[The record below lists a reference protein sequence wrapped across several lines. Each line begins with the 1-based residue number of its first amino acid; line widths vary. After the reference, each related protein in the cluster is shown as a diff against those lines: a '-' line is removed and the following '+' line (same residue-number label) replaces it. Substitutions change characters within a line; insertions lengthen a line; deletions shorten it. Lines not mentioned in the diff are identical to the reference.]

1 MSLIVKNK
9 NSNKHKSF
17 STNALPG
24 EYTCI
29 GSYEDKPTNC
39 IYYFLHSEDNI
50 GVAGKYDCIVEYS
63 QVENKTTVVYQDGK
77 TGSNGVAEGVL
88 NFDKDHLIT
97 GINKVEDILY
107 FTDNLNRP
115 RKIDVEKA
123 KRNEQYIKLGPTF
136 QGILGNPNL
145 GREIISDNTWV
156 FSSLDSDDTINGET
170 SDGTYTS
177 SGGSFRFI
185 TESVGSS
192 DINIKKLDI
201 ASPGKVYELSYDID
215 SSNNNQG
222 LATYTSDGNALQVP
236 LNTNVGTH
244 KVRYYS
250 RSTYFLIKRN
260 VSGIDIT
267 ISNISLKEIK
277 EESTI
282 LVGVTNN
289 HPFEKNDHL
298 YLHQFE
304 IQSPNL
310 LGKGYNGYAKATGI
324 IKRFAKGTTN
334 VTLTQDSKTV
344 TMQGS
349 TPTEGLFAG
358 DFVCVVV
365 GGNPYFIEID
375 YIVDT
380 HTFESTNN
388 WTNLSI
394 STTNFNLSSF
404 NPALN
409 TDNGIITSTPFIDL
423 AETSP
428 GGKVLHAQPDD
439 AYSPLI
445 SFGEF
450 KDKMIYLDALS
461 HQPRYK
467 PEFSFNKEPA
477 RVNHI
482 VGKFFQFRY
491 RYVYKDGTVSAY
503 SGISDVA
510 NQSVYTKRYITGE
523 DNTTINNAVNNII
536 NIKYSD
542 SISYV
547 DKVEVVARDGN
558 DGEFFLVETIPN
570 DFIKYLKR
578 RKNESLLTSPS
589 LFFGGAIQANVE
601 FSTAIFRNDGVYPFV
616 SKTDIDKL
624 QDALPKLA
632 KAQTILPKNRIAYG
646 NVVDGYDNTDIYCNL
661 EIKPISSLQAEQQ
674 PINNITG
681 GDVTNYSGGPEF
693 EVVDAGSP
701 TTSTIFKVSF
711 DLSDIDPETNGGD
724 GIIEIRYEW
733 NKMLFQN
740 HGQGSALSSFIPRG
754 GHFRHESSIFNPG
767 SIDAI
772 GLHLEE
778 RINIGDFE
786 LINNGNLFISNLV
799 SGGTATTRP
808 QHELTTA
815 SYNTSNKKLSI
826 TFTYA
831 EDYNPFSD
839 LGDTLGQLVNDVSY
853 SQTAAGGIQNL
864 DFSGKGLNSGGITP
878 DGDNIYHN
886 NPSAIKSFFK
896 GSPSFGKSYK
906 TGANHGFGLVYYD
919 ETNRASFVNTSKAI
933 NTFNSGT
940 NVYAPFYTEIDQN
953 QSTFNGLEWK
963 IYHKPPVWAT
973 HYQWVYSGNNTIDE
987 FIQIPILNSYKG
999 TGNNSNKIYLG
1010 LGSLKGLG
1018 EEDIDM
1024 ESYLDST
1031 SAVIDY
1037 VYAKGDRVRYISF
1050 GLTGIPG
1057 DDSNENSRR
1066 YFKETIDVPI
1076 SSYAFYTQEEIQD
1089 AVGGTDRIPGF
1100 YIVIDSPTDAGNDID
1115 YSEANSGTIDGSI
1128 GVDHADVEHNAG
1140 ADGDNAT
1147 NAYNRLVV
1155 EIYRPKKSI
1164 QSEVSGLFYEVGEK
1178 FEIEN
1183 PGTDFR
1189 SHQGQGSDYF
1199 FDEESRMEVTA
1210 IDGLN
1215 GPIDD
1220 SGNLTTNYATGTL
1233 LHGDVYTRRRVMVPF
1248 HDKHADGVTGVSPVA
1263 FACESYYLTD
1273 FYDSD
1278 NWDKGR
1284 VNIVN
1289 PYSEERRLSA
1299 SVYYSDVFQ
1308 GTANFN
1314 GLSTFDM
1321 ATSPYYDYNQDFGSI
1336 QSLMIKGDDLL
1347 IFHEN
1352 RVGRAL
1358 VGKNIVNYADGASNL
1373 TLSKDILADYAQVY
1387 SAENGCSLNPESIV
1401 ENNDR
1406 FYFVDIKR
1414 GAILRLSRDGI
1425 TRISDYGLSDYIRD
1439 KGQVYIDEGAENV
1452 KIVAGYDPKYDE
1464 YIVTLPAILKSEN
1477 YNNSGFWGSDSSNF
1491 DESYSLISNQ
1501 GEVNFDPSKTIA
1513 FNDTLKKWTSFYSYK
1528 PEFYGRINRQFVT
1541 YKNGKIYKHNTEDKG
1556 NFNTFY
1562 GIRYNSNIEF
1572 AFNSDPSS
1580 VKTYNAISL
1589 ESDTKLLTNMSTN
1602 MGQHNNSYDSVIS
1615 TQIGYK
1621 KVDGTIST
1629 QADSPYCLYGS
1640 ASSNFSK
1647 DLSPGDLIKFYNN
1660 ENNSPQYNVVK
1671 NILTKRKI
1679 TLDNPVIY
1687 ISKNNVIEV
1696 IDYKTKEGIQ
1706 YSQIP
1711 FAPSKFNVSEYG
1723 EFQGEFNGDASNIFG
1738 LGIFQV
1744 NKYGSNFSLEG
1755 SFNSNF
1761 PFMGSKVTPV
1771 SDIIP
1776 GGVYGILNAK
1786 RDFKFEEVFGVK
1798 PEFSI
1803 GSDILSSK
1811 GDFSK
1816 SSDWSVVSSGV
1827 KIQQN
1832 KTGRGNVLYFDKQ
1845 NSSSEIRTSSSIEFN
1860 SGSNYMISFYV
1871 DVLDI
1876 TDNTNFNLSFK
1887 LGGQSSLSGSLGSP
1901 SQGTGFE
1908 TISINSRNAKRRY
1921 NIEITSGSD
1930 DLDPYLYIKTSI
1942 NQPEFFITNLKVQKV
1957 NSPKG
1962 IFVAKNGTSSKSNS
1976 FVYPC
1981 EYSLHCMDTNTGE
1994 TTHAGWVYNVTET
2007 SVIFSSESYENL
2019 SGNKFYFIVKE
2030 GLIDGE
2036 KLKGHYLKTI
2046 LTSHWYQSKYKF
2058 NLYAANVDAD
2068 KSELSNK

>member
-9 NSNKHKSF
+9 KIDTHKSF
-17 STNALPG
+17 PIKTLPG
-24 EYTCI
+24 EYICI

-39 IYYFLHSEDNI
+39 IYYFLYSEDNV
-50 GVAGKYDCIVEYS
+50 GVAGKYDCIVEYN
-63 QVENKTTVVYQDGK
+63 QIEDKTTVVYQDGK
-77 TGSNGVAEGVL
+77 TGSNGVTEGVL

-107 FTDNLNRP
+107 FTDNFNRP

-136 QGILGNPNL
+136 QGILKESTAGSSTTA
-145 GREIISDNTWV
+145 I
-156 FSSLDSDDTINGET
+156 FSST
-170 SDGTYTS
+170 
-177 SGGSFRFI
+177 
-185 TESVGSS
+185 
-192 DINIKKLDI
+192 
-201 ASPGKVYELSYDID
+201 
-215 SSNNNQG
+215 
-222 LATYTSDGNALQVP
+222 
-236 LNTNVGTH
+236 
-244 KVRYYS
+244 
-250 RSTYFLIKRN
+250 
-260 VSGIDIT
+260 
-267 ISNISLKEIK
+267 LKAK
-277 EESTI
+277 TRAI

-298 YLHQFE
+298 YLQQFE
-304 IQSPNL
+304 ILSPDL
-310 LGKGYNGYAKATGI
+310 LNKGYNGYAKAVGI

-334 VTLTQDSKTV
+334 VTLTQNSKTV

-349 TPTEGLFAG
+349 TPTDGLLSG

-365 GGNPYFIEID
+365 NGNAHLIEID
-375 YIVDT
+375 FIVDT
-380 HTFESTNN
+380 HTFEATTEWTSIGIGTALFDLST
-388 WTNLSI
+388 
-394 STTNFNLSSF
+394 F
-404 NPALN
+404 NPDLN

-423 AETSP
+423 APTSP

-450 KDKMIYLDALS
+450 EDKMIYLDALS
-461 HQPRYK
+461 HQPRHK
-467 PEFSFNKEPA
+467 PRFSFNKEPA

-510 NQSVYTKRYITGE
+510 NQSIYTKRYITGE

-536 NIKYSD
+536 NIKYND

-558 DGEFFLVETIPN
+558 DGEFFLIETIPN

-578 RKNESLLTSPS
+578 RKNESLLSSPS
-589 LFFGGAIQANVE
+589 SFFGGAIQANVE

-661 EIKPISSLQAEQQ
+661 QIKPVTSLQAEVQE
-674 PINNITG
+674 INPMVNL
-681 GDVTNYSGGPEF
+681 VTSYGANAPEF

-701 TTSTIFKVSF
+701 TTSTIFKVTF
-711 DLSDIDPETNGGD
+711 NLLGIDPETNGGD
-724 GIIEIRYEW
+724 GIIELNYEW

-740 HGQGSALSSFIPRG
+740 HGQGSMNVLSSFIPRG

-778 RINIGDFE
+778 RINLGDFD
-786 LINNGNLFISNLV
+786 LINNGNLNISDVV
-799 SGGTATTRP
+799 SGDTATTRP
-808 QHELTTA
+808 VHELTTA
-815 SYNTSNKKLSI
+815 SYNTSNNKLSI

-831 EDYNPFSD
+831 EDYNPFAD
-839 LGDTLGQLVNDVSY
+839 LADILGQLVNDVSY
-853 SQTAAGGIQNL
+853 SQTATMGSTQNL
-864 DFSGKGLNSGGITP
+864 DFSGKGRNSGGITP
-878 DGDNIYHN
+878 DGDNVFHN
-886 NPSAIKSFFK
+886 GINSIKRFFK

-940 NVYAPFYTEIDQN
+940 NVYAPFYTEISAP
-953 QSTFNGLEWK
+953 QSAFNGLEWK

-973 HYQWVYSGNNTIDE
+973 HYQWVYSGNTTIDE

-999 TGNNSNKIYLG
+999 IGNNSNKIYLG

-1018 EEDIDM
+1018 EEDIDVD
-1024 ESYLDST
+1024 SYLDST

-1050 GLTGIPG
+1050 GLQGTAG
-1057 DDSNENSRR
+1057 DDSNENSRN
-1066 YFKETIDVPI
+1066 YFKESIDVPI
-1076 SSYAFYTQEEIQD
+1076 SSYAFYTQEEIED
-1089 AVGGTDRIPGF
+1089 AVGLSAPDTHDRIPGF
-1100 YIVIDSPTDAGNDID
+1100 YIVIDSPTDAGNDVD
-1115 YSEANSGTIDGSI
+1115 FSEANSGTIDGSI
-1128 GVDHADVEHNAG
+1128 GVDHANVEHNAG

-1147 NAYNRLVV
+1147 NGYNRLVV

-1178 FEIEN
+1178 LDIEN

-1210 IDGLN
+1210 IDALG
-1215 GPIDD
+1215 GIVDD
-1220 SGNLTTNYATGTL
+1220 SGNITTNFASGTL
-1233 LHGDVYTRRRVMVPF
+1233 IHGDVYTRRRVMVPF
-1248 HDKHADGVTGVSPVA
+1248 HDKNADNITGVSPVA

-1273 FYDSD
+1273 FYDSN

-1284 VNIVN
+1284 ANVVN
-1289 PYSEERRLSA
+1289 PYSEERRLPA
-1299 SVYYSDVFQ
+1299 SVYYSDVFTS
-1308 GTANFN
+1308 TANFN

-1358 VGKNIVNYADGASNL
+1358 IGKNIINYADGNSNL

-1387 SAENGCSLNPESIV
+1387 SAENGCSFNPESIV

-1414 GAILRLSRDGI
+1414 GSVLRLSRDGI
-1425 TRISDYGLSDYIRD
+1425 TRISDYGMSDYFRD
-1439 KGQVYIDEGAENV
+1439 KSQKYVEEKVENI

-1464 YIVTLPAILKSEN
+1464 YIITLPSILKTEG
-1477 YNNSGFWGSDSSNF
+1477 YENSGFWGFDSTNM
-1491 DESYSLISNQ
+1491 DESFTLIGNENIE
-1501 GEVNFDPSKTIA
+1501 GYDPAKTIA

-1528 PEFYGRINRQFVT
+1528 PEFYGKVNRQFVT
-1541 YKNGKIYKHNTEDKG
+1541 YKNGKIYKHNTENKS

-1572 AFNSDPSS
+1572 PFNSDPSS

-1621 KVDGTIST
+1621 KVDGLIST

-1640 ASSNFSK
+1640 NSVNFYK
-1647 DLSPGDLIKFYNN
+1647 DLAPGDLIRFYNK
-1660 ENNSPQYNVVK
+1660 ENDSAQYNVVK
-1671 NILTKRKI
+1671 NILTKQKI
-1679 TLDNPVIY
+1679 TLDNPVKY
-1687 ISKNNVIEV
+1687 ISRSNRIDV

-1711 FAPSKFNVSEYG
+1711 FAASKFNIEGYG
-1723 EFQGEFNGDASNIFG
+1723 DLQGDFNGDASNIFG
-1738 LGIFQV
+1738 LGVFEAQL
-1744 NKYGSNFSLEG
+1744 YSGGNFFLTG
-1755 SFNSNF
+1755 SFENNRF
-1761 PFMGSKVTPV
+1761 PFIGNKVLPV
-1771 SDIIP
+1771 SNIIP
-1776 GGVYGILNAK
+1776 GGIYGIFNVK
-1786 RDFKFEEVFGVK
+1786 RDFNFEEVFNIKGRNIV
-1798 PEFSI
+1798 
-1803 GSDILSSK
+1803 GNDILSRK

-1816 SSDWSVVSSGV
+1816 DSDWTVLNAGV
-1827 KIQQN
+1827 KVQN
-1832 KTGRGNVLYFDKQ
+1832 NKNGSGNVLFFNKQ
-1845 NSSSEIRTSSSIEFN
+1845 DALSQVRTTSSLNFSP
-1860 SGSNYMISFYV
+1860 GSTYVISFYV
-1871 DVLDI
+1871 RSEKAI
-1876 TDNTNFNLSFK
+1876 RNNINLSFRI
-1887 LGGQSSLSGSLGSP
+1887 GGQSSLSGSLGLP
-1901 SQGTGFE
+1901 SKNTGFE
-1908 TISINSRNAKRRY
+1908 NITIDSRNTNR
-1921 NIEITSGSD
+1921 NFSIEITSGD
-1930 DLDPYLYIKTSI
+1930 TNLDPYLYIKTSI
-1942 NQPEFFITNLKVQKV
+1942 NQPEFYISKLRVQKV
-1957 NSPKG
+1957 NPPSG
-1962 IFVAKNGTSSKSNS
+1962 IFVAKNGTSSKSS
-1976 FVYPC
+1976 ASVYPC
-1981 EYSLHCMDTNTGE
+1981 EYSLHCMDTKTGE
-1994 TTHAGWVYNVTET
+1994 TTHSGWVYNISENTVQFAST
-2007 SVIFSSESYENL
+2007 VNYSSL
-2019 SGNKFYFIVKE
+2019 KGRKFYFIVKE

-2058 NLYAANVDAD
+2058 NLYAANVDVD

>member
-1 MSLIVKNK
+1 MSLTIKNK
-9 NSNKHKSF
+9 NTNKHKSF
-17 STNALPG
+17 STKSLLG
-24 EYTCI
+24 EYICI

-39 IYYFLHSEDNI
+39 IYYFLYSEDNV
-50 GVAGKYDCIVEYS
+50 GVAGKYDCIVEYN
-63 QVENKTTVVYQDGK
+63 QVKNITTVVYQDGK
-77 TGSNGVAEGVL
+77 TGSNGVTEGVL

-123 KRNEQYIKLGPTF
+123 KRNEEYIKLGPTF
-136 QGILGNPNL
+136 QGILKESTSGSSTTA
-145 GREIISDNTWV
+145 I
-156 FSSLDSDDTINGET
+156 FSSTLKAET
-170 SDGTYTS
+170 
-177 SGGSFRFI
+177 R
-185 TESVGSS
+185 
-192 DINIKKLDI
+192 
-201 ASPGKVYELSYDID
+201 
-215 SSNNNQG
+215 
-222 LATYTSDGNALQVP
+222 
-236 LNTNVGTH
+236 
-244 KVRYYS
+244 
-250 RSTYFLIKRN
+250 
-260 VSGIDIT
+260 
-267 ISNISLKEIK
+267 
-277 EESTI
+277 TI

-304 IQSPNL
+304 MQSPNL
-310 LGKGYNGYAKATGI
+310 LGKGYNGYAKAVGI

-334 VTLTQDSKTV
+334 VTLTQNSKTV
-344 TMQGS
+344 TMQG
-349 TPTEGLFAG
+349 TIPTDELFSG
-358 DFVCVVV
+358 DFVCAVVQ
-365 GGNPYFIEID
+365 GAAYLIEID
-375 YIVDT
+375 FIVDT
-380 HTFESTNN
+380 HTFEATTN
-388 WTNLSI
+388 WSGIGI
-394 STTNFNLSSF
+394 STTNFNLSTF

-409 TDNGIITSTPFIDL
+409 TDNGIITSTPFIDT

-450 KDKMIYLDALS
+450 EDKMIYLDALS

-467 PEFSFNKEPA
+467 PVFSFNKEPA

-536 NIKYSD
+536 NIKYND

-547 DKVEVVARDGN
+547 DKVEIVARDGN
-558 DGEFFLVETIPN
+558 DGEFFLVETILN

-578 RKNESLLTSPS
+578 RKNESLFFTPN
-589 LFFGGAIQANVE
+589 LFFGGTTQTNVE

-661 EIKPISSLQAEQQ
+661 Q
-674 PINNITG
+674 INP
-681 GDVTNYSGGPEF
+681 VTNLDAETQFINEISGGGQNGNYTNAPDF
-693 EVVDAGSP
+693 EVINAGGP
-701 TTSTIFKVSF
+701 LISTVFKISF
-711 DLSDIDPETNGGD
+711 NLLGIDPETNGGD
-724 GIIEIRYEW
+724 GVINLRYNW
-733 NKMLFQN
+733 VKTLFQN
-740 HGQGSALSSFIPRG
+740 HGQSPGQSSIIPRG
-754 GHFRHESSIFNPG
+754 GYFQHESSMFNPG
-767 SIDAI
+767 SVDDI

-778 RINIGDFE
+778 RINVGDFF
-786 LINNGNLFISNLV
+786 LNPSFGYSIDL
-799 SGGTATTRP
+799 GGTVGNVNEVQTLP
-808 QHELTTA
+808 VHELTVA
-815 SYNTSNKKLSI
+815 SYNSSNKKLSI

-831 EDYNPFSD
+831 EIYDPLSD
-839 LGDTLGQLVNDVSY
+839 QAVINIITTDTNY
-853 SQTAAGGIQNL
+853 SLTGIGGTANF
-864 DFSGKGLNSGGITP
+864 DFSGKGTSSGGATNMFHSHI
-878 DGDNIYHN
+878 
-886 NPSAIKSFFK
+886 SSIKSSYS
-896 GSPSFGKSYK
+896 GAPSFGKSYK

-940 NVYAPFYTEIDQN
+940 NVYAPFYTEIDQT
-953 QSTFNGLEWK
+953 QSVFNGLEWK

-973 HYQWVYSGNNTIDE
+973 HYQWVYSGNTTVDE
-987 FIQIPILNSYKG
+987 FIQIPILNAYKG
-999 TGNNSNKIYLG
+999 TGNQDNKIYLG
-1010 LGSLKGLG
+1010 LGSLKGLS
-1018 EEDIDM
+1018 EESVNVD
-1024 ESYLDST
+1024 SYIDST

-1050 GLTGIPG
+1050 GGG
-1057 DDSNENSRR
+1057 NEENRR
-1066 YFKETIDVPI
+1066 YFKENIDVPI
-1076 SSYAFYTQEEIQD
+1076 SSYDFYTREEIQD
-1089 AVGGTDRIPGF
+1089 AVGGTNRIPGF
-1100 YIVIDSPTDAGNDID
+1100 YIVIDSPTDVNNDID
-1115 YSEANSGTIDGSI
+1115 FSISNDGNIDGDIAIDHSV
-1128 GVDHADVEHNAG
+1128 VDHTDTAF
-1140 ADGDNAT
+1140 AT
-1147 NAYNRLVV
+1147 NGYHKLIV

-1210 IDGLN
+1210 IDGLQ

-1220 SGNLTTNYATGTL
+1220 SGNETTNFAEGTL
-1233 LHGDVYTRRRVMVPF
+1233 LHGDVYTRRRVMTLYHQDAAVDVSGDPST
-1248 HDKHADGVTGVSPVA
+1248 TGIAQQV

-1273 FYDSD
+1273 FYDSN

-1336 QSLMIKGDDLL
+1336 QSLMLKGDDLL

-1358 VGKNIVNYADGASNL
+1358 VGKNIINYADGASNL
-1373 TLSKDILADYAQVY
+1373 TMSKDILADYAQVY
-1387 SAENGCSLNPESIV
+1387 SAENGCSFNPESIV

-1414 GAILRLSRDGI
+1414 GAILRLSRDGV

-1439 KGQVYIDEGAENV
+1439 KGQKYIDEEVENI

-1464 YIVTLPAILKSEN
+1464 YIVTLPAILKTED
-1477 YNNSGFWGSDSSNF
+1477 YNNSGFWGSDSANF
-1491 DESYSLISNQ
+1491 DESYSLVSNQ
-1501 GEVNFDPSKTIA
+1501 NIENFDPAKTIS

-1541 YKNGKIYKHNTEDKG
+1541 YKNGKIYKHNTEDRG

-1562 GIRYNSNIEF
+1562 GVRYNSNIEF
-1572 AFNSDPSS
+1572 SFNSDPSS

-1602 MGQHNNSYDSVIS
+1602 MGQYNNSYDSVIS

-1629 QADSPYCLYGS
+1629 QESSPYCLYGS
-1640 ASSNFSK
+1640 PLANFYK
-1647 DLSPGDLIKFYNN
+1647 DLAPGDLVRFYNF
-1660 ENNSPQYNVVK
+1660 ENDSAQYNVVK

-1679 TLDNPVIY
+1679 TLDNPVTY
-1687 ISKNNVIEV
+1687 KSKNNRIDV

-1711 FAPSKFNVSEYG
+1711 FAASKFNAEGYG
-1723 EFQGEFNGDASNIFG
+1723 ELKGDFNGDASNIFG
-1738 LGIFQV
+1738 LGIFQA
-1744 NKYGSNFSLEG
+1744 KSYSGGSFSLEG
-1755 SFNSNF
+1755 QFTNNNF
-1761 PFMGSKVTPV
+1761 PFMGSKVVPV
-1771 SDIIP
+1771 SNIIT
-1776 GGVYGILNAK
+1776 GGVYGIYNVK
-1786 RDFKFEEVFGVK
+1786 RDFKFEDVFNIKSSVTKGN
-1798 PEFSI
+1798 
-1803 GSDILSSK
+1803 DILSNK
-1811 GDFSK
+1811 GDFAN
-1816 SSDWSVVSSGV
+1816 SSDWNVLNTGLKVQKNRNSS
-1827 KIQQN
+1827 
-1832 KTGRGNVLYFDKQ
+1832 GNVLHFDEQ
-1845 NSSSEIRTSSSIEFN
+1845 NALSQVRTASSLNFS
-1860 SGSNYMISFYV
+1860 SGSSYVISFYV
-1871 DVLDI
+1871 KPEKLQGNNI
-1876 TDNTNFNLSFK
+1876 NLAFR
-1887 LGGQSSLSGSLGSP
+1887 LGGETTLSGSLGLP
-1901 SQGTGFE
+1901 SKDTGFE
-1908 TISINSRNAKRRY
+1908 TITISSRNTSRNY
-1921 NIEITSGSD
+1921 SIEVTSGSND
-1930 DLDPYLYIKTSI
+1930 FDPYLYIKTNI
-1942 NQPEFFITNLKVQKV
+1942 NQPEFSISNLRVQKV
-1957 NSPKG
+1957 NPPSG
-1962 IFVAKNGTSSKSNS
+1962 IFVAKNGTSSKSNAS
-1976 FVYPC
+1976 VYPC
-1981 EYSLHCMDTNTGE
+1981 EYSLHCLDTKTGE
-1994 TTHAGWVYNVTET
+1994 TTHSGWVYNISQN
-2007 SVIFSSESYENL
+2007 SVDFISTVNYSSL
-2019 SGNKFYFIVKE
+2019 QGNKFYFIVKE

-2058 NLYAANVDAD
+2058 NLYAANVDVD

>member
-1 MSLIVKNK
+1 MSLTIKNK
-9 NSNKHKSF
+9 NSDLHKSF
-17 STNALPG
+17 STKSLSG

-29 GSYEDKPTNC
+29 GSYEDKTTNC
-39 IYYFLHSEDNI
+39 IYYFLYSEDNI
-50 GVAGKYDCIVEYS
+50 GVSGKYDCIIEYS

-77 TGSNGVAEGVL
+77 TGSNGINENIL

-107 FTDNLNRP
+107 WTDNLNRP

-136 QGILGNPNL
+136 QGILKESTSG
-145 GREIISDNTWV
+145 SSTTAV
-156 FSSLDSDDTINGET
+156 FSST
-170 SDGTYTS
+170 
-177 SGGSFRFI
+177 
-185 TESVGSS
+185 
-192 DINIKKLDI
+192 
-201 ASPGKVYELSYDID
+201 
-215 SSNNNQG
+215 
-222 LATYTSDGNALQVP
+222 
-236 LNTNVGTH
+236 
-244 KVRYYS
+244 
-250 RSTYFLIKRN
+250 
-260 VSGIDIT
+260 
-267 ISNISLKEIK
+267 LKEDTR
-277 EESTI
+277 TI

-298 YLHQFE
+298 YLQQFG
-304 IQSPNL
+304 IISPDL
-310 LGKGYNGYAKATGI
+310 LGKGYNGYAKAVGI
-324 IKRFAKGTTN
+324 IKRFAKGTTH
-334 VTLTQDSKTV
+334 VTLTQNNKTV
-344 TMQGS
+344 TMQGT
-349 TPTEGLFAG
+349 TPTDELFPG

-365 GGNPYFIEID
+365 SGNAHLIEID

-380 HTFESTNN
+380 HTFEA
-388 WTNLSI
+388 
-394 STTNFNLSSF
+394 TTEWAYAGASYINFDLSSF
-404 NPALN
+404 NSALN

-428 GGKVLHAQPDD
+428 GGRVLYAQPDD

-445 SFGEF
+445 SFGEVE
-450 KDKMIYLDALS
+450 DKMVYLDALS

-510 NQSVYTKRYITGE
+510 NQSVYTKRYISGE

-536 NIKYSD
+536 NIKYND

-578 RKNESLLTSPS
+578 RKNESLFFTPS
-589 LFFGGAIQANVE
+589 LFFGGSTQTNVE

-661 EIKPISSLQAEQQ
+661 QINPVTSLEASNQF
-674 PINNITG
+674 INSITG
-681 GDVTNYSGGPEF
+681 GSITNYSGGPDF
-693 EVVDAGSP
+693 EVVNAGGP
-701 TTSTIFKVSF
+701 NISTVFKVSF
-711 DLSDIDPETNGGD
+711 DLSNIDPETNGGE
-724 GIIEIRYEW
+724 GIIEINYEW
-733 NKMLFQN
+733 TKTLFQN
-740 HGQGSALSSFIPRG
+740 HGQFGGSSIIPRG
-754 GHFRHESSIFNPG
+754 GFFRHESSIFNPG
-767 SIDAI
+767 NINAI

-778 RINIGDFE
+778 RINVGDFD
-786 LINNGNLFISNLV
+786 LDNSVGYFV
-799 SGGTATTRP
+799 HTYTGGSLQTAP
-808 QHELTTA
+808 KHDLTTA
-815 SYNTSNKKLSI
+815 SYNTSDKKLSI
-826 TFTYA
+826 TFTYLQ
-831 EDYNPFSD
+831 DYDPLPDSIFIDIPSN
-839 LGDTLGQLVNDVSY
+839 DTNYTETGEG
-853 SQTAAGGIQNL
+853 TTPNL
-864 DFSGKGLNSGGITP
+864 EFAGKGTSSGGTT
-878 DGDNIYHN
+878 NMYHSQI
-886 NPSAIKSFFK
+886 SAIKSSFR
-896 GSPSFGKSYK
+896 GAPSFGKSYK

-933 NTFNSGT
+933 NSFNSGT
-940 NVYAPFYTEIDQN
+940 NVYAPFYTEISQN

-973 HYQWVYSGNNTIDE
+973 HYQWVYSGNTTVDE

-1050 GLTGIPG
+1050 GLSNQSN
-1057 DDSNENSRR
+1057 DNSNENSRR
-1066 YFKETIDVPI
+1066 YFKESIDIPI
-1076 SSYAFYTQEEIQD
+1076 SSYDFYTQEEIQD
-1089 AVGGTDRIPGF
+1089 AVGGSDRIPGF

-1115 YSEANSGTIDGSI
+1115 FSTANNGTIDGSI
-1128 GVDHADVEHNAG
+1128 AIDHADVDHTDYDFSHNG
-1140 ADGDNAT
+1140 
-1147 NAYNRLVV
+1147 YNRLIV

-1220 SGNLTTNYATGTL
+1220 SGNQTTNYAAGTL
-1233 LHGDVYTRRRVMVPF
+1233 LHGDVYTRRRVMVPY
-1248 HDKHADGVTGVSPVA
+1248 HEKRVESDGNLTSGVEQVA

-1273 FYDSD
+1273 FYNSD

-1358 VGKNIVNYADGASNL
+1358 VGKNIVNYADGNSNL

-1414 GAILRLSRDGI
+1414 GSILRLGGDGI

-1439 KGQVYIDEGAENV
+1439 KGQVYIDQEFESL

-1464 YIVTLPAILKSEN
+1464 YIVTLPAILKTED
-1477 YNNSGFWGSDSSNF
+1477 YNNSGFWGFDSVNF
-1491 DESYSLISNQ
+1491 DESYSLVSNQ
-1501 GEVNFDPSKTIA
+1501 DAAVFDPAKTIA

-1528 PEFYGRINRQFVT
+1528 PEFYGKINRQFVT
-1541 YKNGKIYKHNTEDKG
+1541 YKNGKIYRHNTENKS

-1562 GIRYNSNIEF
+1562 GVRYNSNIEF
-1572 AFNSDPSS
+1572 PFNSDPSS
-1580 VKTYNAISL
+1580 VKTYNSISL

-1602 MGQHNNSYDSVIS
+1602 MGQYNNSYDSVVS

-1629 QADSPYCLYGS
+1629 KEDSPYCLYGS
-1640 ASSNFSK
+1640 PSSNFYK
-1647 DLSPGDLIKFYNN
+1647 DLSPGDLIRFYNA
-1660 ENNSPQYNVVK
+1660 ENLSPQYNVVK
-1671 NILTKRKI
+1671 SILTKQKVI
-1679 TLDNPVIY
+1679 LDNSVNY
-1687 ISKNNVIEV
+1687 RSKNNRIDV
-1696 IDYKTKEGIQ
+1696 IDYKTKEGVQ

-1711 FAPSKFNVSEYG
+1711 FAPSKFNVNEYG
-1723 EFQGEFNGDASNIFG
+1723 DFQGDFDGDASNIFG
-1738 LGIFQV
+1738 LGMFSASS
-1744 NKYGSNFSLEG
+1744 YGSNFILKGDFKSNSL
-1755 SFNSNF
+1755 
-1761 PFMGSKVTPV
+1761 PFMGSKSTTV
-1771 SDIIP
+1771 SNIIP
-1776 GGVYGILNAK
+1776 GGVYGILDI
-1786 RDFKFEEVFGVK
+1786 REDFKFEEVFDLNGGLNK
-1798 PEFSI
+1798 
-1803 GSDILSSK
+1803 GKDILSSK
-1811 GDFSK
+1811 GNFAN
-1816 SSDWSVVSSGV
+1816 SSDWTVVDSGV
-1827 KIQQN
+1827 KVQKN
-1832 KTGRGNVLYFDKQ
+1832 KKRSGNVLYFDKQ
-1845 NSSSEIRTSSSIEFN
+1845 NSSSQVRTSSTIDFKSN
-1860 SGSNYMISFYV
+1860 SKYIISFRLNLI
-1871 DVLDI
+1871 DVLDRSKVSLSFRI
-1876 TDNTNFNLSFK
+1876 GDRVNQSGKLGSSFQTISIDNTNYLQNHEIELN
-1887 LGGQSSLSGSLGSP
+1887 SGD
-1901 SQGTGFE
+1901 
-1908 TISINSRNAKRRY
+1908 K
-1921 NIEITSGSD
+1921 NI
-1930 DLDPYLYIKTSI
+1930 DPYLYIRSEE
-1942 NQPEFFITNLKVQKV
+1942 NQPEFYINNLNIQKV
-1957 NSPKG
+1957 NPPRG
-1962 IFVAKNGTSSKSNS
+1962 IFVAKNGTSSRSRS
-1976 FVYPC
+1976 SVFPC
-1981 EYSLHCMDTNTGE
+1981 EYSLHCMDVKTGE
-1994 TTHAGWVYNVTET
+1994 TKHAGWVYNVTQERVEFI
-2007 SVIFSSESYENL
+2007 SDNYNDIQ
-2019 SGNKFYFIVKE
+2019 GNKFYFIVKE

-2058 NLYAANVDAD
+2058 NLYAANVDVD

>member
-1 MSLIVKNK
+1 MSLTIKNK
-9 NSNKHKSF
+9 NLNLHKSF
-17 STNALPG
+17 STKSLSG

-29 GSYEDKPTNC
+29 GSYEDKTTNC
-39 IYYFLHSEDNI
+39 IYYFLYSEDNI

-77 TGSNGVAEGVL
+77 TGSNGINENIL

-136 QGILGNPNL
+136 QGILDNPTL
-145 GREIISDNTWV
+145 GSELIINNTWDIRSV
-156 FSSLDSDDTINGET
+156 DGDNTINGAT
-170 SDGTYTS
+170 SNVTS
-177 SGGSFRFI
+177 SDTGSFRFI
-185 TESVGSS
+185 TEASGSS
-192 DINIKKLDI
+192 DIHIRKLGI
-201 ASPGKVYELSYDID
+201 VSPGKYYELSYEID
-215 SSNNNQG
+215 SSNKDNG
-222 LATYTSDGNALQVP
+222 LATYTADDDAEQINI
-236 LNTNVGTH
+236 NTTVGTH
-244 KVRYYS
+244 KTKYFS
-250 RSTYFLIKRN
+250 KNTFFLIKR
-260 VSGIDIT
+260 SSHGADIT

-298 YLHQFE
+298 YLQQFG
-304 IQSPNL
+304 IISPDL
-310 LGKGYNGYAKATGI
+310 LGKGYNGYAKAVGI
-324 IKRFAKGTTN
+324 IKRFAKGTTH
-334 VTLTQDSKTV
+334 VTLTQNSKTV
-344 TMQGS
+344 TMQGA
-349 TPTEGLFAG
+349 TPTDGLLSG

-365 GGNPYFIEID
+365 SGNAYFIEID
-375 YIVDT
+375 FIVDT
-380 HTFESTNN
+380 HTFEATNA
-388 WTNLSI
+388 WTNI
-394 STTNFNLSSF
+394 GIATTSFNLSTF
-404 NPALN
+404 NPDLN
-409 TDNGIITSTPFIDL
+409 TDNGIITSTPFIDEV
-423 AETSP
+423 ETSP

-450 KDKMIYLDALS
+450 EDKMLYLDALS

-510 NQSVYTKRYITGE
+510 NQSVYTKRYISGE

-536 NIKYSD
+536 NIKYND

-578 RKNESLLTSPS
+578 KKNESLFSTPS
-589 LFFGGAIQANVE
+589 LFFGGSTQTNVE

-661 EIKPISSLQAEQQ
+661 KIKPVTSLQASDQ
-674 PINNITG
+674 PINNMLLV
-681 GDVTNYSGGPEF
+681 GDTYSNAPDF
-693 EVVDAGSP
+693 EVVNAGGP
-701 TTSTIFKVSF
+701 NISTVFKVSF
-711 DLSDIDPETNGGD
+711 DLSGLDPETNGGEGVID
-724 GIIEIRYEW
+724 LNYNW
-733 NKMLFQN
+733 VKTLFQN
-740 HGQGSALSSFIPRG
+740 HEVTLGQNSVGTGVALVPRG
-754 GHFRHESSIFNPG
+754 GHFRHTSSISNPG
-767 SIDAI
+767 SVDAI
-772 GLHLEE
+772 GLHIEEKINLLEFDLE
-778 RINIGDFE
+778 DSVGYFTQ
-786 LINNGNLFISNLV
+786 GSSV
-799 SGGTATTRP
+799 SSLQTRP
-808 QHELTTA
+808 QKNLTTA
-815 SYNTSNKKLSI
+815 SYNTSNNKLSI
-826 TFTYA
+826 TFTYQ
-831 EDYNPFSD
+831 EDYHPFENENIGVVNIFS
-839 LGDTLGQLVNDVSY
+839 NDVNY
-853 SQTAAGGIQNL
+853 SLTGNSGINSV
-864 DFSGKGLNSGGITP
+864 DFSGKGKSSGGAT
-878 DGDNIYHN
+878 NMHHQEVN
-886 NPSAIKSFFK
+886 SLKSSFR
-896 GSPSFGKSYK
+896 GAPSFGKSYK

-933 NTFNSGT
+933 NSFNSGT
-940 NVYAPFYTEIDQN
+940 NVYAPFYTEINQP
-953 QSTFNGLEWK
+953 QSTFNGLEWR
-963 IYHKPPVWAT
+963 IYHKPPIWAT
-973 HYQWVYSGNNTIDE
+973 HYQWVYSGNNTLDE

-1010 LGSLKGLG
+1010 LGSLKGLC
-1018 EEDIDM
+1018 EEDIDL
-1024 ESYLDST
+1024 ESYIDST

-1050 GLTGIPG
+1050 GLTGISG
-1057 DDSNENSRR
+1057 DDSNENSRK
-1066 YFKETIDVPI
+1066 YFKENIDVPI
-1076 SSYAFYTQEEIQD
+1076 SSYDFYTQEEIQD
-1089 AVGGTDRIPGF
+1089 AVGGSDRIPGF

-1115 YSEANSGTIDGSI
+1115 FSEANDGDIDGSI
-1128 GVDHADVEHNAG
+1128 AVDHADVDHTDDDFSHNG
-1140 ADGDNAT
+1140 
-1147 NAYNRLVV
+1147 YHRLIV

-1178 FEIEN
+1178 LDIEN

-1199 FDEESRMEVTA
+1199 FDEESGMEVTA

-1215 GPIDD
+1215 GSIDD
-1220 SGNLTTNYATGTL
+1220 SGNQTTNFASGTL
-1233 LHGDVYTRRRVMVPF
+1233 IHGDVYTRRRVMVPF
-1248 HDKHADGVTGVSPVA
+1248 HNNNGSSGIAPVA

-1273 FYDSD
+1273 FYNSD

-1289 PYSEERRLSA
+1289 PYSEERRLPA
-1299 SVYYSDVFQ
+1299 SVYYSDVFTS
-1308 GTANFN
+1308 TANFN

-1336 QSLMIKGDDLL
+1336 QLLTLKGDNLL

-1352 RVGRAL
+1352 KVARAL
-1358 VGKNIVNYADGASNL
+1358 VGKNIINYADGASNV
-1373 TLSKDILADYAQVY
+1373 TLSQDILSDYAQVY

-1414 GAILRLSRDGI
+1414 GSILRLGGDGI

-1439 KGQVYIDEGAENV
+1439 KGQVYIDQEVENL

-1464 YIVTLPAILKSEN
+1464 YIVTFPSTLKTED
-1477 YNNSGFWGSDSSNF
+1477 YNNSGFWGFDSSNV
-1491 DESYSLISNQ
+1491 DESFTLIGNQ
-1501 GEVNFDPSKTIA
+1501 DPGVFDPAKTIA

-1528 PEFYGRINRQFVT
+1528 PEFYGKINRQFVT
-1541 YKNGKIYKHNTEDKG
+1541 YKNGKIYRHNTENKS

-1562 GIRYNSNIEF
+1562 GVRYNSNIEF
-1572 AFNSDPSS
+1572 PFNSDPSS
-1580 VKTYNAISL
+1580 VKTYNSISL

-1602 MGQHNNSYDSVIS
+1602 MGQYNNSYDSVIS

-1629 QADSPYCLYGS
+1629 QVSSPYCLYGS
-1640 ASSNFSK
+1640 PSSNFYK
-1647 DLSPGDLIKFYNN
+1647 DLSPGDLIRFYNA
-1660 ENNSPQYNVVK
+1660 ENSSPQYNVVK
-1671 NILTKRKI
+1671 SILTKQKVD
-1679 TLDNPVIY
+1679 LDNPVIY
-1687 ISKNNVIEV
+1687 RSKNNRIDV

-1706 YSQIP
+1706 YSKIP
-1711 FAPSKFNVSEYG
+1711 FAPSKFNVNEYG
-1723 EFQGEFNGDASNIFG
+1723 EFQGDFNGDASNIFG
-1738 LGIFQV
+1738 LGMFSADR
-1744 NKYGSNFSLEG
+1744 YASNFALKGDFKSNSL
-1755 SFNSNF
+1755 
-1761 PFMGSKVTPV
+1761 PFMGSKSTTV
-1771 SDIIP
+1771 SNIIP
-1776 GGVYGILNAK
+1776 GGVYGILDI
-1786 RDFKFEEVFGVK
+1786 REDFKFEEVFDLD
-1798 PEFSI
+1798 
-1803 GSDILSSK
+1803 GSLNKGKDIISSK
-1811 GDFSK
+1811 GNFSN
-1816 SSDWSVVSSGV
+1816 SSDWTVIDSGV
-1827 KIQQN
+1827 KVQKN
-1832 KTGRGNVLYFDKQ
+1832 KKRSGNVLYFDKQ
-1845 NSSSEIRTSSSIEFN
+1845 NSSSQIRTTSTVDFKSN
-1860 SGSNYMISFYV
+1860 SKYVISFR
-1871 DVLDI
+1871 LDLI
-1876 TDNTNFNLSFK
+1876 DLLDRSKVFLSFRIGDRVDQSGK
-1887 LGGQSSLSGSLGSP
+1887 LGSSF
-1901 SQGTGFE
+1901 Q
-1908 TISINSRNAKRRY
+1908 TISIDSTNYLQNHEIELNSGDE
-1921 NIEITSGSD
+1921 NI
-1930 DLDPYLYIKTSI
+1930 DPYLYIRSEE
-1942 NQPEFFITNLKVQKV
+1942 NQPEFHINNLKVQKV
-1957 NSPKG
+1957 NPPRG
-1962 IFVAKNGTSSKSNS
+1962 IFVAKNGTSSRSRS
-1976 FVYPC
+1976 SVFPC
-1981 EYSLHCMDTNTGE
+1981 EYSLHCMDVKTGE
-1994 TTHAGWVYNVTET
+1994 TTHAGWVYNVTQERVEFI
-2007 SVIFSSESYENL
+2007 SDNYSSL
-2019 SGNKFYFIVKE
+2019 QGNKFYFIVKE

-2058 NLYAANVDAD
+2058 NLYAANVDVD